1 MSAKGS
7 RWQGEGDTL
16 GGAMIALKT
25 VLVPTDFSTTS
36 DSALRYGKALAQ
48 AFGATLH
55 VVHVIEEPYGQPWA
69 VEAYGFS
76 LAALQEEWVKDAGT
90 RLAGSLTDEE
100 RTALKAVTTTVL
112 GHPVMEI
119 LRYANDNAV
128 DLIVIGT
135 HGRGPLGHV
144 VLGSVA
150 ERVVRKAPCPVL
162 TVRTPER
169 EFVE

>member
-1 MSAKGS
+1 
-7 RWQGEGDTL
+7 
-16 GGAMIALKT
+16 
-25 VLVPTDFSTTS
+25 
-36 DSALRYGKALAQ
+36 
-48 AFGATLH
+48 
-55 VVHVIEEPYGQPWA
+55 

-76 LAALQEEWVKDAGT
+76 LAALQEEWIKDAGT
-90 RLAGSLTDEE
+90 RLASSLTDAE
-100 RTALKAVTTTVL
+100 RQKLKAVTTTVL
-112 GHPVMEI
+112 GHPVMEV
-119 LRYANDNAV
+119 LRYASENAI
-128 DLIVIGT
+128 DLIVMGT

>member
-1 MSAKGS
+1 
-7 RWQGEGDTL
+7 
-16 GGAMIALKT
+16 MIALKN
-25 VLVPTDFSTTS
+25 VLVPTDFSETS
-36 DSALRYGKALAQ
+36 DSALRYGKALAG

-55 VVHVIEEPYGQPWA
+55 VVHIVEEPYGQPWA

-76 LAALQEEWVKDAGT
+76 LAALQDEWIKDAQA
-90 RLAGSLTDEE
+90 RLADGLTADE
-100 RTALKAVTTTVL
+100 KATLHAVPTTVL

-119 LRYANDNAV
+119 LRYAKDNAI
-128 DLIVIGT
+128 DLIVMGT

-162 TVRTPER
+162 TVRSPER
-169 EFVE
+169 EFVK

>member
-1 MSAKGS
+1 
-7 RWQGEGDTL
+7 
-16 GGAMIALKT
+16 MIALKH
-25 VLVPTDFSTTS
+25 VLVPTDFSETS
-36 DSALRYGKALAQ
+36 DVALKYGKAFAA

-76 LAALQEEWVKDAGT
+76 LAALQDEWIKEAKG
-90 RLAGSLTDEE
+90 RMEKILSEDE
-100 RTALKAVTTTVL
+100 RKTLKAVTTTVL

-119 LRYANDNAV
+119 MRYAKDNGI
-128 DLIVIGT
+128 DLVVMGT

-144 VLGSVA
+144 VMGSVA
-150 ERVVRKAPCPVL
+150 ERLVRKAPCPVL
-162 TVRTPER
+162 TVRAPER

>member
-1 MSAKGS
+1 
-7 RWQGEGDTL
+7 
-16 GGAMIALKT
+16 MIALKN
-25 VLVPTDFSTTS
+25 VLVPTDFSDAS
-36 DSALRYGKALAQ
+36 DAAMRYGKALAT
-48 AFGATLH
+48 AFGAALH

-76 LAALQEEWVKDAGT
+76 LAALQDEWVKEART
-90 RLAGSLTDEE
+90 RLDASLTDEE
-100 RTALKAVTTTVL
+100 RGALKATTTTVL

-119 LRYANDNAV
+119 LRFANDNAV
-128 DLIVIGT
+128 DLIVMGT

-162 TVRTPER
+162 TVRAAER
-169 EFVE
+169 DFVE

>member
-1 MSAKGS
+1 
-7 RWQGEGDTL
+7 
-16 GGAMIALKT
+16 MIALKN
-25 VLVPTDFSTTS
+25 VLVPTDFSETS
-36 DSALRYGKALAQ
+36 DSALRYGKALAA

-55 VVHVIEEPYGQPWA
+55 VVHIVEEPYGQPWA

-76 LAALQEEWVKDAGT
+76 LAALQDEWIKDAQA
-90 RLAGSLTDEE
+90 RLADGLTADEKA
-100 RTALKAVTTTVL
+100 ALHAVTTTVL

-119 LRYANDNAV
+119 LRYAKDNAI
-128 DLIVIGT
+128 DLIVMGT

-162 TVRTPER
+162 TVGTPER

>member
-1 MSAKGS
+1 
-7 RWQGEGDTL
+7 
-16 GGAMIALKT
+16 MIALKN
-25 VLVPTDFSTTS
+25 VLVPTDFSETS
-36 DSALRYGKALAQ
+36 DSALRYGKALAA
-48 AFGATLH
+48 AFGGTLH
-55 VVHVIEEPYGQPWA
+55 IVHIVEEPYGQPWA

-76 LAALQEEWVKDAGT
+76 LAALQDEWIKDAQG
-90 RLAGSLTDEE
+90 RLAASVTEDEKK
-100 RTALKAVTTTVL
+100 TLKSITTTVL

-119 LRYANDNAV
+119 LRYAKENAI
-128 DLIVIGT
+128 DLIVMGT

>member
-1 MSAKGS
+1 
-7 RWQGEGDTL
+7 
-16 GGAMIALKT
+16 MIALKH
-25 VLVPTDFSTTS
+25 VLVPTDFSDTS
-36 DSALRYGKALAQ
+36 DSALRYGKALAA

-55 VVHVIEEPYGQPWA
+55 VVHIIEEPYGQPWA

-76 LAALQEEWVKDAGT
+76 LAALQDEWIKDAQA
-90 RLAGSLTDEE
+90 RLAGSLTEEE
-100 RTALKAVTTTVL
+100 RKAVNAVTTTVL

-119 LRYANDNAV
+119 LRYATENKV
-128 DLIVIGT
+128 DLIVMGT

>member
-1 MSAKGS
+1 MARILITSG
-7 RWQGEGDTL
+7 
-16 GGAMIALKT
+16 
-25 VLVPTDFSTTS
+25 PTRQYLDPV
-36 DSALRYGKALAQ
+36 RYLTNASSGRMGKALAE

-76 LAALQEEWVKDAGT
+76 LATLQEEWIKDAQS
-90 RLAGSLTDEE
+90 RLATSLTDEE
-100 RTALKAVTTTVL
+100 RTSLKAVTTTVL
-112 GHPVMEI
+112 GHPVMEV
-119 LRYANDNAV
+119 LRYANDNAI
-128 DLIVIGT
+128 DLIVMGT

>member
-1 MSAKGS
+1 MDARARERRYTG
-7 RWQGEGDTL
+7 RVMITL
-16 GGAMIALKT
+16 RH
-25 VLVPTDFSTTS
+25 VLVPTDFSATS
-36 DSALRYGKALAQ
+36 DSALRYGKALAG

-55 VVHVIEEPYGQPWA
+55 VVHIIEEPYGQPWA

-76 LAALQEEWVKDAGT
+76 LAALQEEWIKDARG
-90 RLAGSLTDEE
+90 RLAASLGEEE
-100 RTALKAVTTTVL
+100 RQKLNAVTTTVL

-119 LRYANDNAV
+119 LRYANDQAI
-128 DLIVIGT
+128 DLIVMGT

>member
-1 MSAKGS
+1 
-7 RWQGEGDTL
+7 
-16 GGAMIALKT
+16 MIALKH
-25 VLVPTDFSTTS
+25 VLVPTDFSETS
-36 DSALRYGKALAQ
+36 DSALRYGKALAG

-55 VVHVIEEPYGQPWA
+55 VVHIVEEPYGQPWA

-76 LAALQEEWVKDAGT
+76 LATLQDEWIKDAQS
-90 RLAGSLTDEE
+90 RLAASLVDDEKK
-100 RTALKAVTTTVL
+100 TLKAVTTTVL

-119 LRYANDNAV
+119 LRYAKDNAI
-128 DLIVIGT
+128 DLIVMGT

-169 EFVE
+169 DFVQ

>member
-1 MSAKGS
+1 
-7 RWQGEGDTL
+7 
-16 GGAMIALKT
+16 MIALKN
-25 VLVPTDFSTTS
+25 VLVPTDFSETS
-36 DSALRYGKALAQ
+36 YSALRYGKALAD
-48 AFGATLH
+48 AFGAALH
-55 VVHVIEEPYGQPWA
+55 VVHIIEEPYGQPWA

-76 LAALQEEWVKDAGT
+76 LAALQEEWIKDAQA
-90 RLAGSLTDEE
+90 RLATSLNDNE
-100 RTALKAVTTTVL
+100 RSKLKAVTTTVL

-128 DLIVIGT
+128 DLIVMGT

-150 ERVVRKAPCPVL
+150 ERVVRKAPCPVH

-169 EFVE
+169 DFVE

>member
-1 MSAKGS
+1 
-7 RWQGEGDTL
+7 
-16 GGAMIALKT
+16 MIALKN
-25 VLVPTDFSTTS
+25 VLVPTDFSETS
-36 DSALRYGKALAQ
+36 DSALRYGKALAA

-55 VVHVIEEPYGQPWA
+55 VVHIVEEPYGQPWA

-76 LAALQEEWVKDAGT
+76 LAALQDEWIKDAQS
-90 RLAGSLTDEE
+90 RLADSLTADEKA
-100 RTALKAVTTTVL
+100 ALHAVTTTVL

-119 LRYANDNAV
+119 LRYAKDNAV
-128 DLIVIGT
+128 DLIVMGT

-162 TVRTPER
+162 TVRSPER
-169 EFVE
+169 EFVS

>member
-1 MSAKGS
+1 
-7 RWQGEGDTL
+7 
-16 GGAMIALKT
+16 MIALKN
-25 VLVPTDFSTTS
+25 VLVPTDFSDAS
-36 DSALRYGKALAQ
+36 ESALRYGKALAT

-76 LAALQEEWVKDAGT
+76 LASLQEEWIKDARA
-90 RLAGSLTDEE
+90 RLTDSLTEEE

-119 LRYANDNAV
+119 LRYANERAI
-128 DLIVIGT
+128 DLIVMGT

-162 TVRTPER
+162 TVRTKER